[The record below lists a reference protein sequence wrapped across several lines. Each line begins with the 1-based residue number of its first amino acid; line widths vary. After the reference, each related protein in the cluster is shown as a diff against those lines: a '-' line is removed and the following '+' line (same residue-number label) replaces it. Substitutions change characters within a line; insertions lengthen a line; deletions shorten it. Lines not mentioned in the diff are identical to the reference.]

1 MRFSEAWL
9 REWVNPDVSTE
20 VLADQLSMAGLEVD
34 SVEPAAPGFAG
45 VVVGKVLGCEKHP
58 DADKLNVCQ
67 VDVGEGEPLQI
78 VCGAANVA
86 AGQKVPVATV
96 GARLPGDFKIKK
108 TKLRG
113 VLSQGM
119 ICSAAE
125 LGLAEASDGI
135 MVLPADAPVGKDLRA
150 YLELDDH
157 CIEVDLTPDRGDCLS
172 IAGIAREVAVINR
185 APLHG
190 EAIEAVKPQITDVWP
205 VEVEAPEA
213 CPRYTC
219 RVIRGIDARAVTPA
233 WMVERLRRSGVRAI
247 SPVVD
252 VTNYVMLE
260 LGQPMHGFDLGRLDR
275 EIRVRMARPDES
287 LVLLDGSEV
296 TLREDTLV
304 IADASRPL
312 ALAGIMGGQASGVTE
327 ETADVLL
334 EAAFFAPLAMA
345 GKARSYG
352 LHTDSSHR
360 FERGVD
366 FELPAKALEYA
377 TSLLIEIVGGE
388 AGPITEVTSE
398 SHLPTRQPITLR
410 RERIGRLLG
419 VELEDGEVKDILERL
434 GMEVGIVDGGWQ
446 VRAPSSRFDIE
457 IEVDLIEELAR
468 IHGYANIPAS
478 LRSAPVTV
486 QARPE
491 ARFRLERAKELLV
504 DRDFHEVITYS
515 FISPELAGQV
525 TPDLAPVA
533 LSNPISA
540 DMSVMRASLWPGLL
554 SAARHNIARQQER
567 VRIFESGLTFERIA
581 GEMVQQ
587 PHLAALVCGSWA
599 EPQWDLP
606 VRKVD
611 FFDLKGDLEAVLG
624 LAARFEAFGFA
635 PAEHPALHPGQ
646 SARVLRDGR
655 AIGWIGALH
664 PQLQQSLDLPA
675 CYLFEVSLSALEE
688 GQLPAYHPLSK
699 YPSIR
704 RDFAIVVDDEVAWS
718 QILEVAREAANEVVR
733 DIRLF
738 DVYTG
743 ENVEPGRK
751 SLALSLILQDSSHTL
766 TEQEVEQASA
776 AVLQALAD
784 RLSATLRD

>member
-9 REWVNPDVSTE
+9 REWVDPDVSTE
-20 VLADQLSMAGLEVD
+20 VLAEQLSMAGLEVD
-34 SVEPAAPGFAG
+34 SVEPAAPEFSG
-45 VVVGKVLGCEKHP
+45 VVVGKVLACEKHP

-86 AGQKVPVATV
+86 AGQKVPVATI

-119 ICSAAE
+119 ICSSAE
-125 LGLAEASDGI
+125 LGLAESSDGI
-135 MVLPADAPVGKDLRA
+135 MVLPDDAPVGHDFRG
-150 YLELDDH
+150 YMELDDR

-185 APLHG
+185 APLRG
-190 EAIEAVKPQITDVWP
+190 EVIEAVKPQITDTWP
-205 VEVEAPEA
+205 VVIEAPEA

-219 RVIRGIDARAVTPA
+219 RIIRGIDASAVTPA

-260 LGQPMHGFDLGRLDR
+260 LGQPMHGFDLDRLDS
-275 EIRVRMARPDES
+275 EIRVRMARPGE
-287 LVLLDGSEV
+287 LLALLDGNEV
-296 TLREDTLV
+296 ALSEDTLV

-312 ALAGIMGGQASGVTE
+312 ALAGIMGGQESGVNEQTCN
-327 ETADVLL
+327 VLL
-334 EAAFFAPLAMA
+334 EAAFFAPLAIA

-366 FELPAKALEYA
+366 FELPVGAMEYA
-377 TSLLIEIVGGE
+377 TNLLIEIVGGE
-388 AGPITEVTSE
+388 AGLITEVISE
-398 SHLPTRQPITLR
+398 AHLPIRQAIELR
-410 RERIGRLLG
+410 QERVGRVLG
-419 VELEDGEVKDILERL
+419 VELEDSEVKDILERL
-434 GMEVGIVDGGWQ
+434 GMEVGIFDGGWT
-446 VRAPSSRFDIE
+446 VKAPSSRFDIE

-525 TPDLAPVA
+525 TPDIAPVV

-554 SAARHNIARQQER
+554 TTARHNIARQQER
-567 VRIFESGLTFERIA
+567 VRIFESGLAFERIA

-587 PHLAALVCGSWA
+587 PRLAALVCGAWA
-599 EPQWDLP
+599 EPQWNLP

-624 LAARFEAFGFA
+624 LAASLEAFGFA

-646 SARVLRDGR
+646 SARVLRHGQ

-675 CYLFEVSLSALEE
+675 CYLFEVSLPALEE
-688 GQLPAYHPLSK
+688 GQLPAFDPLSK

-704 RDFAIVVDDEVAWS
+704 RDFAIVVDEKVAWS
-718 QILEVAREAANEVVR
+718 QILEVAREAAGEVVR